1 MLRRDFFTNIVV
13 GPAAARLAGS
23 QAPQPSGGVV
33 FERPAAEPLHKGKVL
48 LAVQAHSDDIPL
60 FAAGTVAK
68 LIQDGYTGYLVRA
81 TNDDMGDAP
90 GLGTPG
96 TIGEH
101 VLGNERDNA
110 KLVPILGLKGH
121 FDLNYNNHCMG
132 GVAFNELM
140 CRLIFLIRLL
150 KVDTVVSWDPW
161 AHDEENP
168 DHYMTARAVEA
179 SCWIAGRA
187 HDYPEQLA
195 AGLTVHA
202 VTDQYYFARRPEI
215 TRVVDISQVIDK
227 KVEANRAN
235 VAKGP
240 AGTNG
245 SRLRAE
251 LATRGLRLPL
261 LGDDDADSRSELHQ
275 GVRAHAQPRARQAV
289 RRRIRRGVPLCRS
302 RGEPARLRLAGGGV
316 RQEERGPDTIGGAPA
331 ARARRAS
338 LRAPQRERAGVGP
351 REQEKRRQET
361 DRS

>member
-1 MLRRDFFTNIVV
+1 MKRREFVTQFM
-13 GPAAARLAGS
+13 AASGVLLTGMKAMAQEATARD
-23 QAPQPSGGVV
+23 VV
-33 FERPAAEPLHKGKVL
+33 FERAASGTPHKGKVL

-60 FAAGTVAK
+60 SAAGTVAK
-68 LIQDGYTGYLVRA
+68 LVQEGYTGYLVRA

-110 KLVPILGLKGH
+110 KLVPILGLKSK
-121 FDLNYNNHCMG
+121 FDLNYNNHYMG

-168 DHYMTARAVEA
+168 DHHMTARAVEA
-179 SCWIAGRA
+179 ACWIAGRA

-195 AGLTVHA
+195 AGLTAHA
-202 VTDQYYFARRPEI
+202 VTDKYYFARRPEI
-215 TRVVDISQVIDK
+215 TRVVDISHVIDK

-251 LATRGLRLPL
+251 LAKRNLQLPL
-261 LGDDDADSRSELHQ
+261 LGDDDATADRNYIKEFVLARNRELGRQYGVEYAEAFHYIGPGSTGRGSRVEEYLKQ
-275 GVRAHAQPRARQAV
+275 HA
-289 RRRIRRGVPLCRS
+289 VPLR
-302 RGEPARLRLAGGGV
+302 
-316 RQEERGPDTIGGAPA
+316 
-331 ARARRAS
+331 
-338 LRAPQRERAGVGP
+338 
-351 REQEKRRQET
+351 K
-361 DRS
+361 